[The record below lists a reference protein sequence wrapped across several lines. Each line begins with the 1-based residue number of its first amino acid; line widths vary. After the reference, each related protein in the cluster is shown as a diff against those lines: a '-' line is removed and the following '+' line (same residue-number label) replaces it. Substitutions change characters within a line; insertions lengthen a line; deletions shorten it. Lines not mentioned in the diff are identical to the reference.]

1 MANLINSN
9 FNEKNCNNL
18 QEEWTINNVKQESLD
33 SSKNTGYQQV
43 NETTRVSETLIN
55 KKIIYSTE
63 HITKINITETKT
75 KQETFMD
82 PILGTKE
89 SNKNTKETQSKSKNM
104 ITFQQTNNKHQ
115 NNESEKIGDALEQV
129 LNLINRQPSSTE
141 TIIHTFFISTA
152 FFNSLLV
159 LFNFFMNWASNVAYV

>member
-1 MANLINSN
+1 MKKIAITCK
-9 FNEKNCNNL
+9 KNGL
-18 QEEWTINNVKQESLD
+18 NNVKQESLD
-33 SSKNTGYQQV
+33 SYKKAGYQQV
-43 NETTRVSETLIN
+43 NQTTRVSETLIN

-75 KQETFMD
+75 KEETFMD
-82 PILGTKE
+82 PILETKE

-104 ITFQQTNNKHQ
+104 ITLQQTNNKHQ
-115 NNESEKIGDALEQV
+115 NNESEKIGDALVQV

-141 TIIHTFFISTA
+141 TIIHIFFISTA

-159 LFNFFMNWASNVAYV
+159 LFNFFMN